1 MASTFL
7 MLSLVAIVIYIFWIL
22 LNPQK
27 RVPPKKTANKK
38 ISKKGHQKLKGKS
51 NKQQVS
57 LSSAEKIRK
66 EKTEQMKIDPEL
78 VGRVI
83 RHWLRER

>member
-1 MASTFL
+1 MASTL
-7 MLSLVAIVIYIFWIL
+7 LILSLVVIVIYIFWIL

-27 RVPPKKTANKK
+27 SVSPKKTVKEK
-38 ISKKGHQKLKGKS
+38 IIKKGNQKLNGKTK
-51 NKQQVS
+51 KQQAS
-57 LSSAEKIRK
+57 LPSAEKIRK

-78 VGRVI
+78 IGRVL

>member
-7 MLSLVAIVIYIFWIL
+7 IVSLVGIVIYIFWIL
-22 LNPQK
+22 LNPHK
-27 RVPPKKTANKK
+27 SVSPKKTVKKK
-38 ISKKGHQKLKGKS
+38 IIKKGNQKLKGKTK
-51 NKQQVS
+51 KQQAS
-57 LSSAEKIRK
+57 LPSAEKIRK
-66 EKTEQMKIDPEL
+66 EKTEQMKKDPEL

>member
-1 MASTFL
+1 MASTL
-7 MLSLVAIVIYIFWIL
+7 LILSLVAIIIYIFWIL

-27 RVPPKKTANKK
+27 RVSPKKTTKK
-38 ISKKGHQKLKGKS
+38 IISKKGHQKLKGKS
-51 NKQQVS
+51 NKQQAS
-57 LSSAEKIRK
+57 LPSAEKIRK

-78 VGRVI
+78 IGRVL